1 MDPETYINAWVEA
14 MVGRARDPAT
24 KPSRS
29 SRLPSFRCF
38 PSVPKY
44 TGPFPVG
51 VHDIEWKKTDVASEV
66 SALQPEL
73 FDTAYVTARIYYPA
87 APTGREARP
96 HWMPQP
102 ISVYTEGYGRY
113 LKLPKWTSRIAT
125 GFIRTAKLDARI
137 RPPLAASL
145 SQFSTATEKT
155 AEADAATEQAAT
167 RFPVIYFVHGIATC
181 RSTCA
186 LVCGELASRGFVV
199 VTPECS
205 DGSGAT
211 CYSPHMKV
219 HYKPIPEDHD
229 RHAYWHQRL
238 LWRTIELEETIRMV
252 ERVVVGTDQD
262 PGMPDGL
269 SEYSNPHRVFTEE
282 ELERDGGFRLRHLRG
297 RLDLD
302 QTILAGHSFGS
313 AVVFQDL
320 SSFSH
325 PNVKA
330 VVALDPWIYA
340 MSRNERILDH
350 PVLIINSEF
359 FTQWDEHHSEMLQP
373 YICSKQPGRGKDKA
387 NSLLITILG
396 ARHNLEEDPFIL
408 SDDDTTRPPEIR
420 IDKRF

>member
-1 MDPETYINAWVEA
+1 
-14 MVGRARDPAT
+14 MVGRARDPVT
-24 KPSRS
+24 KPSRF
-29 SRLPSFRCF
+29 SRLPSLRCF

-96 HWMPQP
+96 NWMPQP
-102 ISVYTEGYGRY
+102 ISVYTE
-113 LKLPKWTSRIAT
+113 
-125 GFIRTAKLDARI
+125 
-137 RPPLAASL
+137 
-145 SQFSTATEKT
+145 EKT
-155 AEADAATEQAAT
+155 AEANTASDQAAT

-219 HYKPIPEDHD
+219 HYIPIPKDHD

-269 SEYSNPHRVFTEE
+269 SEYSNPHHVFTEE
-282 ELERDGGFRLRHLRG
+282 ELKRDGGFRLRHLRG

-320 SSFSH
+320 SSFTH

-340 MSRNERILDH
+340 MSRDERILDH

-359 FTQWDEHHSEMLQP
+359 FTQWDEHHNDMLQP
-373 YICSKQPGRGKDKA
+373 YICSKQPGRGEDKA
-387 NSLLITILG
+387 NSLLITVLG
-396 ARHNLEEDPFIL
+396 ARHVDQNDVPSLFQHLNGFVRLFGRRGASRSIHPHHSIRLNVSAFVTYVGPYLSAAVRQNLEEDPFIL